1 MVRKRREA
9 HSKMLIRIIK
19 KFFKE
24 KSVSRAVKKELKQA
38 VVSNASL
45 LHCGV

>member
-9 HSKMLIRIIK
+9 QSEVLIRIIK

-24 KSVSRAVKKELKQA
+24 KSVSRAAKKELKQSVA
-38 VVSNASL
+38 SNSSL